1 MIPAGILGI
10 AQVAQVAQVACEV
23 LWVLVPIVH
32 KKGDYND
39 NYNKIHSFCL
49 SIISKIGNHR
59 TSPIWLSGLF
69 IGKKGGGKYW

>member
-23 LWVLVPIVH
+23 LWVLVVPIVH

-39 NYNKIHSFCL
+39 NCKKIHSF
-49 SIISKIGNHR
+49 S
-59 TSPIWLSGLF
+59 
-69 IGKKGGGKYW
+69 

>member
-39 NYNKIHSFCL
+39 NCKKIHSF
-49 SIISKIGNHR
+49 S
-59 TSPIWLSGLF
+59 
-69 IGKKGGGKYW
+69 